1 MNPLKWFI
9 AYKFSRAALSVLA
22 GTGCFI
28 IALSWLDSGAREWA
42 HQLSLHSLAG
52 VWLDLS
58 ELLSSALES
67 ENLGWIGAAF
77 LLDATLLFF
86 EGFALWRGWWWGRW
100 LVIVA
105 SLAFVPFEIAAL
117 VQHVSAL
124 RIAALVLNLLI
135 VGWLVRHKLSPGAGI
150 ARPPVALAP

>member
-1 MNPLKWFI
+1 MNPLKWII

-42 HQLSLHSLAG
+42 HQLSLHSVAG
-52 VWLDLS
+52 VWLELS

-67 ENLGWIGAAF
+67 ENLVWVGAAF
-77 LLDATLLFF
+77 LLD
-86 EGFALWRGWWWGRW
+86 
-100 LVIVA
+100 
-105 SLAFVPFEIAAL
+105 AAL

>member
-1 MNPLKWFI
+1 M
-9 AYKFSRAALSVLA
+9 
-22 GTGCFI
+22 
-28 IALSWLDSGAREWA
+28 RE
-42 HQLSLHSLAG
+42 G
-52 VWLDLS
+52 
-58 ELLSSALES
+58 
-67 ENLGWIGAAF
+67 GK
-77 LLDATLLFF
+77 
-86 EGFALWRGWWWGRW
+86 